1 MRYNSI
7 IDSYGIRRYTG
18 FEEEWLIELRTL
30 HYFLTVAR
38 EQSISAAAES
48 LHISQ
53 PALSTQLKGMEDE
66 LGKQLLIRGTKGSR
80 KVLLTE
86 EGMILRRR
94 AEEIL
99 SLVQKAEEEIT
110 HSDETIGGDVV
121 IGAGETDSVRL
132 LAQTARELQ
141 KQYPDIHY
149 HISSGNAE
157 YVLEYLDKG
166 LIDFGLLFREPDP
179 KKYEW
184 LTLPAGDVWGVL
196 MRRDAPLAR
205 KAAVCPEDLW
215 ELPLIISHQ
224 KGDDQQLSQWM
235 GRKISE
241 LNVVA
246 TYNLVFNA
254 SLLVDEGL
262 GYALCFDKLI
272 HTEGTGLCFRP
283 FSPTMEAPGY
293 IVWKKYQIFSKAAW
307 QFLQTVRERISD
319 RTSKI

>member
-1 MRYNSI
+1 M
-7 IDSYGIRRYTG
+7 
-18 FEEEWLIELRTL
+18 ELRTL

-53 PALSTQLKGMEDE
+53 PALSTQLKGMEEE

-80 KVLLTE
+80 KVVLTE

-110 HSDETIGGDVV
+110 RSDETIAGDVV
-121 IGAGETDSVRL
+121 IGAGETDNVRL
-132 LAQTARELQ
+132 LAQAAKDLQ

-166 LIDFGLLFREPDP
+166 LIDFGLLFSQVDSQ
-179 KKYEW
+179 KYEAIPVPVKD
-184 LTLPAGDVWGVL
+184 TWGVL
-196 MRRDAPLAR
+196 MRKDSPLAQ
-205 KAAVCPEDLW
+205 KESISPEDLW
-215 ELPLIISHQ
+215 DKPLITSHQ
-224 KGDDQQLSQWM
+224 KGDDTYLGGWLKREAS
-235 GRKISE
+235 K
-241 LNVVA
+241 LNIVA

-262 GYALCFDKLI
+262 GYAICYDKLI
-272 HTEGTGLCFRP
+272 NTHGSNLCFRP
-283 FSPTMEAPGY
+283 FSPRLEAHGF
-293 IVWKKYQIFSKAAW
+293 IVWKKYQVFSKAAGT
-307 QFLQTVRERISD
+307 FFAVPSGDVGNRPINILYPLR
-319 RTSKI
+319 

>member
-1 MRYNSI
+1 M
-7 IDSYGIRRYTG
+7 
-18 FEEEWLIELRTL
+18 ELRTL

-53 PALSTQLKGMEDE
+53 PALSTQLKAMETE

-80 KVLLTE
+80 RVALTE
-86 EGMILRRR
+86 EGMILRKR

-99 SLVQKAEEEIT
+99 TLVQKTEEEIT
-110 HSDETIGGDVV
+110 GSDDTIVGDVV
-121 IGAGETDSVRL
+121 IGAGETDSVPSGCFWFHGVSRFI
-132 LAQTARELQ
+132 ARGLQ

-179 KKYEW
+179 RKYEF
-184 LTLPAGDVWGVL
+184 LPLPAGDIWGVL
-196 MRRDAPLAR
+196 MRRDAPLAQ
-205 KAAVCPEDLW
+205 KTAICPEDLW
-215 ELPLIISHQ
+215 NLPLIISHQ
-224 KGDDQQLSQWM
+224 KGDDQHLAQWM
-235 GRKISE
+235 GRDISE
-241 LNVVA
+241 LDVVG

-272 HTEGTGLCFRP
+272 HTEGTSLCFRP
-283 FSPTMEAPGY
+283 FSPPLEAPGY
-293 IVWKKYQIFSKAAW
+293 IVWKKYQVFSKAAGR
-307 QFLQTVRERISD
+307 FLRSVQEMISD
-319 RTSKI
+319 ETHELSES

>member
-1 MRYNSI
+1 M
-7 IDSYGIRRYTG
+7 
-18 FEEEWLIELRTL
+18 ELRTL

-53 PALSTQLKGMEDE
+53 PALSTQLKGMEAE

-80 KVLLTE
+80 KVVLTE

-99 SLVQKAEEEIT
+99 SLVQKAEEEVT
-110 HSDETIGGDVV
+110 RSDETIVGDVV

-132 LAQTARELQ
+132 LAQAAREMQ

-166 LIDFGLLFREPDP
+166 LIDFGLLFREPEP
-179 KKYEW
+179 KKYEY
-184 LTLPAGDVWGVL
+184 LSLPTRDVWGVL
-196 MRRDAPLAR
+196 MRRDAPLAQ
-205 KAAVCPEDLW
+205 KASVCPEDLW

-224 KGDDQQLSQWM
+224 KGDDRQLSQWM
-235 GRKISE
+235 GREISE

-262 GYALCFDKLI
+262 GYDLCFDKLI
-272 HTEGTGLCFRP
+272 HTEGTSLCFLP
-283 FSPTMEAPGY
+283 FSPTLKAPG
-293 IVWKKYQIFSKAAW
+293 
-307 QFLQTVRERISD
+307 
-319 RTSKI
+319 

>member
-1 MRYNSI
+1 MANTYIRYNSI
-7 IDSYGIRRYTG
+7 IDSYG
-18 FEEEWLIELRTL
+18 
-30 HYFLTVAR
+30 
-38 EQSISAAAES
+38 
-48 LHISQ
+48 
-53 PALSTQLKGMEDE
+53 
-66 LGKQLLIRGTKGSR
+66 
-80 KVLLTE
+80 
-86 EGMILRRR
+86 LRRR

-110 HSDETIGGDVV
+110 RSDETIVGDVV

-132 LAQTARELQ
+132 LAQAARELQ

-184 LTLPAGDVWGVL
+184 LTLPRADVWGVL
-196 MRRDAPLAR
+196 MRRDAPLAQ

-215 ELPLIISHQ
+215 DLPLITSHQ
-224 KGDDQQLSQWM
+224 KGDDHRLAQWM
-235 GRKISE
+235 GREISE

-283 FSPTMEAPGY
+283 FSPLLEAPGY
-293 IVWKKYQIFSKAAW
+293 IVWKKYQIFSKAAGR
-307 QFLQTVRERISD
+307 FLQTVRERISD
-319 RTSKI
+319 GAHGSS

>member
-1 MRYNSI
+1 M
-7 IDSYGIRRYTG
+7 
-18 FEEEWLIELRTL
+18 ELRTL

-48 LHISQ
+48 LHIFSAAAESLHISQ
-53 PALSTQLKGMEDE
+53 PALSTQLKGMEEE

-80 KVLLTE
+80 KVVLTE

-110 HSDETIGGDVV
+110 RSDETIVGDVV

-132 LAQTARELQ
+132 LAQAARGLQ

-184 LTLPAGDVWGVL
+184 LTLPRADVWGVL
-196 MRRDAPLAR
+196 MRRDAPLAQ
-205 KAAVCPEDLW
+205 KAAVRPEDLW
-215 ELPLIISHQ
+215 ELPLITSHQ
-224 KGDDQQLSQWM
+224 KGDDHRLAQWM
-235 GRKISE
+235 GREFSE
-241 LNVVA
+241 LHVVA

-262 GYALCFDKLI
+262 GYALCLDKLI

-283 FSPTMEAPGY
+283 FSPPLEAPCH
-293 IVWKKYQIFSKAAW
+293 IAWKKYQIFSKAAGR
-307 QFLQTVRERISD
+307 FLQTVRERISD
-319 RTSKI
+319 GTNGSS